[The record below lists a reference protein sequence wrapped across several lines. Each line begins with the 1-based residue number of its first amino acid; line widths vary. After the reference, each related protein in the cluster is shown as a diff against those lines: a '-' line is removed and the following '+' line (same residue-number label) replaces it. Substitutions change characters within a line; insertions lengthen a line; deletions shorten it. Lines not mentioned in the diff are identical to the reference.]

1 MNDLKLFV
9 GIILV
14 ATCAAVPLVARADN
28 STNAPVKPYPLKTCL
43 VCGMELGM
51 MGQPYVFTNANQ
63 EIKLCSKSEKADF
76 DKNPDKYLKK
86 LADAEAKLKK

>member
-1 MNDLKLFV
+1 MKKLKLFI

-14 ATCAAVPLVARADN
+14 ATCAAIPLAARADN
-28 STNAPVKPYPLKTCL
+28 ATNAPVKPYPLKTCL
-43 VCGMELGM
+43 VCGMELSM

-63 EIKLCSKSEKADF
+63 EIKVCSKSEKADF
-76 DKNPDKYLKK
+76 DKDPDKYMKK